1 MSSSRQALRCTA
13 LHGWHRS
20 HGASMAEFSGYEM
33 PLWYPAGARRE
44 HLAVLTAA
52 GAFDTSHMAEVLVR
66 GPGAFDLLQRCF
78 SRDLGACW
86 GRGREPL
93 SPGRCV
99 YGVFLD
105 DDGGVIDD
113 AVVYAAAPDRYL
125 VVVNAGMG
133 DRIAAHLRERRQGE
147 AAEVVDLDGEIGKI
161 DVQGRAAAR
170 ALWPLLERPE
180 AVLRGM
186 AYFTFRGWPEAGS
199 GLGASVRLSE
209 GTRALVS
216 RTGYTG
222 EFGFELLVPAAR
234 VARVWELLL
243 EAGGPAGL
251 EPCGLAARDSL
262 RAGAV
267 LPLSHQDIGP
277 WPFLNNPWVYA
288 LPWRP
293 NRRGFTKDFV
303 GRRALETARDPG
315 YTYPFV
321 GYDLRKVAA
330 HGDGAAV
337 LGPGGDRIGKVLTCV
352 SEMGIGRHGGRVYSI
367 ASPGRP
373 AGFEPRGLSCGF
385 IRVDRELS
393 PGQVVRLA
401 DARREIRAEVV
412 RDIRPD
418 RTARVPIE
426 AMIRGLEPGAR
437 RPPAG

>member
-1 MSSSRQALRCTA
+1 MCSSRPGARRTA
-13 LHGWHRS
+13 LYGWHRS
-20 HGASMAEFSGYEM
+20 HGAAMAEFAGYEM
-33 PLWYPAGARRE
+33 PLWYPGGARRE

-52 GAFDTSHMAEVLVR
+52 GAFDTSHMAEVLVG

-78 SRDLGACW
+78 SRDLAACW

-93 SPGRCV
+93 FPGRCT

-105 DDGGVIDD
+105 DAGGVIDD
-113 AVVYAAAPDRYL
+113 AIVYAAAPDRYL

-133 DRIAAHLRERRQGE
+133 GRVAAHLRERRRGE
-147 AAEVVDLDGEIGKI
+147 AAQITDLGGGLAKI

-170 ALWPLLERPE
+170 VLWPVLERPG

-186 AYFTFRGWPEAGS
+186 AYFTFRGWPGTGPGEP
-199 GLGASVRLSE
+199 VRLAD
-209 GTRALVS
+209 GTPALLS

-222 EFGFELLVPAAR
+222 EFGFELLVETGR
-234 VARVWELLL
+234 VARVWEAIC
-243 EAGGPAGL
+243 EAGGAAGL

-277 WPFLNNPWVYA
+277 WPFLNNPWVYV

-293 NRRGFTKDFV
+293 DRRGFTKDFV
-303 GRRALETARDPG
+303 GRRALEEARDPG

-321 GYDLRKVAA
+321 GYDLRKVST
-330 HGDGAAV
+330 HGEGAAV
-337 LGPGGDRIGKVLTCV
+337 LGPGGEPIGTVLTCV
-352 SEMGIGRHGGRVYSI
+352 SEMGIGRHAGRVYSI

-373 AGFEPRGLSCGF
+373 EGFAPRGLSCGF
-385 IRVDRELS
+385 IRVDRELA
-393 PGQVVRLA
+393 PGHVVRLA
-401 DARREIRAEVV
+401 DARREIRAQVV

-426 AMIRGLEPGAR
+426 AVIRELE
-437 RPPAG
+437 AGG

>member
-1 MSSSRQALRCTA
+1 MCSRRQGVRRTV

-20 HGASMAEFSGYEM
+20 HGASMAEFAGYEM
-33 PLWYPAGARRE
+33 PLWYPAGARQE

-66 GPGAFDLLQRCF
+66 GPGAFNLLQWCF
-78 SRDLGACW
+78 SRDLAACW

-93 SPGRCV
+93 SPGRCT

-105 DDGGVIDD
+105 DQGGVIDD
-113 AVVYAAAPDRYL
+113 AIVYAVAPDRYL

-133 DRIAAHLRERRQGE
+133 GPVAAHLRGQRRGE
-147 AAEVVDLDGEIGKI
+147 AAEVVDLGGELGKI

-170 ALWPLLERPE
+170 VLWPLLERPE
-180 AVLRGM
+180 AVLRDM
-186 AYFTFRGWPEAGS
+186 AYFTFRGWP
-199 GLGASVRLSE
+199 GAETGPGAPVRLAD
-209 GTRALVS
+209 GTRALLS

-222 EFGFELLVPAAR
+222 EFGFELLVETGR
-234 VARVWELLL
+234 VARVWEMIL

-262 RAGAV
+262 RVGAV

-288 LPWRP
+288 LPWGP
-293 NRRGFTKDFV
+293 GRRGFTKDFV
-303 GRRALETARDPG
+303 GRRALEAARDPG

-321 GYDLRKVAA
+321 GYDLRKVAT

-337 LGPGGDRIGKVLTCV
+337 LGPGGDRIGTVLTCV
-352 SEMGIGRHGGRVYSI
+352 SEMGIGRHGGRIYSI

-373 AGFEPRGLSCGF
+373 AGFVPRGLSCGF
-385 IRVDRELS
+385 IRVDRELAA
-393 PGQVVRLA
+393 GEVVRLA

-418 RTARVPIE
+418 RTARAPIE
-426 AMIRGLEPGAR
+426 TMIRGLEAGA
-437 RPPAG
+437 